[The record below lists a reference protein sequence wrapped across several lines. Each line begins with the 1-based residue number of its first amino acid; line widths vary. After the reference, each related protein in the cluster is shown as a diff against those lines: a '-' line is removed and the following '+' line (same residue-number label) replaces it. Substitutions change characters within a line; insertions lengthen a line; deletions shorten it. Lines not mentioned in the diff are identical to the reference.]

1 MSWFVLCVKAQEEI
15 RVANILERMNVEV
28 FCPIIRDTRDWSDRK
43 KTVET
48 PLFKGYVFVNLEEK
62 YRGIVFGAPGVI
74 RYLFW
79 QGKPAIIKDEEI
91 WTIKKWMVDDTNDVE
106 ALSKLIPGSE
116 VVIEKGVLKDH
127 SGVVYWVRKNN
138 MSFLLKEMGVE
149 MPAKLKE
156 VV

>member
-1 MSWFVLCVKAQEEI
+1 MSWFVLSVKAQQEM
-15 RVANILERMNVEV
+15 RVADILERMNVEV
-28 FCPIIRDTRDWSDRK
+28 FCPIIRESRDWSDSQNAI
-43 KTVET
+43 VT

-62 YRGIVFGAPGVI
+62 YRGLVFGAQGVV

-91 WTIKKWMVDDTNDVE
+91 WTIKKWMADDTNDVE

-116 VVIEKGVLKDH
+116 VVEEKGVLKDH
-127 SGVVYWVRKNN
+127 SGIVYWVRKNN
-138 MSFLLKEMGVE
+138 VSFLLKEMGVKTQE
-149 MPAKLKE
+149 ELKD

>member
-1 MSWFVLCVKAQEEI
+1 MSWFILSVKAQQEI

-28 FCPIIRDTRDWSDRK
+28 FCPVIRDSRDWSDHK

-79 QGKPAIIKDEEI
+79 QGKPAIVKDEEI

-116 VVIEKGVLKDH
+116 VMIEKGVLKDH

-138 MSFLLKEMGVE
+138 VSFLLKEMGVE
-149 MPAKLKE
+149 MPTKLKE